1 MRKNGINRE
10 LVPILGGVCAPSGF
24 STGGIRCGFL
34 PSEDSREDLALIVA
48 EKRCSVAGLF
58 AMQKTRGAPAIV
70 SEKRLKKGVAR
81 AIIVNSGVANLFES
95 GTGLAESVCA
105 EVEKYAKIPKEEVLI
120 SSTGLVGKSLSLET
134 FSRGIQSLTRKLG
147 AENENSLSAARA
159 IMTTDKSVKQ
169 LSFSFDLG
177 GYPCKIGVICKGG
190 KNVCPNMATTLCFLT
205 TDVNIS
211 SPVLQKALSS
221 VVRDSLNLLCVD
233 GNSSPNDTVFIL
245 ANGNAGNYRI
255 DCEDTEYKKFVYIL
269 GEVMQKIC
277 RALALDGDEE
287 KILLTCRVNGV
298 RSKQTA
304 RAICKSLASAEGL
317 KKGIFERKVDVQ
329 GVICAVHETDETIK
343 METISVSIAT
353 EKGNLILFED
363 GKLMPVSPEVENG
376 ILQAKEVTLTVAF
389 LDGNF
394 SASAI
399 SVV

>member
-24 STGGIRCGFL
+24 SAGGIRCGFL
-34 PSEDSREDLALIVA
+34 QNDDSREDLALIVA
-48 EKRCSVAGLF
+48 EKRCSIAGLF
-58 AMQKTRGAPAIV
+58 ATQKTRGAPAIV
-70 SEKRLKKGVAR
+70 SEKRLNKGLAR
-81 AIIVNSGVANLFES
+81 AIVVNSGVANLFES
-95 GTGLAESVCA
+95 GTALAENVCA

-120 SSTGLVGKSLSLET
+120 ASTGLVGKSLSLET
-134 FSRGIQSLTRKLG
+134 FSRGIQSLVGKLG
-147 AENENSLSAARA
+147 SKNEDSLSAARA

-169 LSFSFDLG
+169 LSFAFDLG
-177 GYPCKIGVICKGG
+177 GYACKIGAICKGG

-221 VVRDSLNLLCVD
+221 VARDSLNLLCAD
-233 GNSSPNDTVFIL
+233 GNSSPNDTVFIM

-269 GEVMQKIC
+269 GEVMQRIC

-287 KILLTCRVNGV
+287 RTLWTCRVKGV

-304 RAICKSLASAEGL
+304 RALCKSLASAEGI
-317 KKGIFERKVDVQ
+317 KKGFSERKVDVQ
-329 GVICAVHETDETIK
+329 SVICAVHDTGEAVK
-343 METISVSIAT
+343 METLSVSIAT
-353 EKGNLILFED
+353 EKGKLLLFED
-363 GKLMPVSPEVENG
+363 GKLMPVSSEVENG
-376 ILQAKEVTLTVAF
+376 ILQAKEAELTVAF

-399 SVV
+399 TVV